1 MASGAWGDHQLGRAV
16 WCESAVPDEVSGA
29 LQAGDLD
36 RARLALVREYV
47 QVVRVFAIEVEQGA
61 LGEWVDAVAL
71 CC

>member
-1 MASGAWGDHQLGRAV
+1 MASGCWRDHQLGRAV
-16 WCESAVPDEVSGA
+16 RCESAVPDEVSGA

-36 RARLALVREYV
+36 RARFAVVREYV
-47 QVVRVFAIEVEQGA
+47 QVAWMFAVEVEQSA